1 MSLAA
6 NRVRKNETMEERYSE
21 ESLHQH
27 GVIWVSL
34 FLGPRKTLIFNINVE
49 PEGMTDIKPHFG
61 KIPAVRVLF
70 RNKSEA
76 DFEANCIPQV

>member
-1 MSLAA
+1 MKQWKKDIPGKAST
-6 NRVRKNETMEERYSE
+6 NM
-21 ESLHQH
+21 
-27 GVIWVSL
+27 VSSGCH
-34 FLGPRKTLIFNINVE
+34 FSQGTRKTLIFNINVE

-76 DFEANCIPQV
+76 DFDANYIPQV